1 MSPAPKDYV
10 DVAERIR
17 QFKAAFPDG
26 SLQHHVEPKMV
37 SAGDKAFIMY
47 AAAAY
52 RTPDDPRPGI
62 GWAWEPVPGPT
73 PFTRDSE
80 LMNAETSAWGRA
92 IVALGFD
99 TKHVASSNEVQNRQQ
114 FAAPP
119 QASGAEDSTRSSS
132 EASASAPEEPLPPA
146 SEKPVTKGVLGEI
159 GMVVKLLEGAFPE
172 HAGEGRTWADVAREH
187 SMDAFGKTD
196 SKSLTLAEG
205 NELREWLEGEYN
217 QAAKA
222 AQVPFG

>member
-1 MSPAPKDYV
+1 MSGPPKDYV

-17 QFKAAFPDG
+17 QFKAEFPEG
-26 SLQHHVEPKMV
+26 TLQSHPEHPPKMV
-37 SAGDKAFIMY
+37 SAGDKAFIVY
-47 AAAAY
+47 CAVAY
-52 RTPDDPRPGI
+52 RNPSDERPGI

-99 TKHVASSNEVQNRQQ
+99 TKHVASSNEVQNRQS
-114 FAAPP
+114 FVAPQTSGEKP
-119 QASGAEDSTRSSS
+119 STPVDASP
-132 EASASAPEEPLPPA
+132 EAPLPPA

-159 GMVVKLLEGAFPE
+159 GMVIKLLDGAFPE
-172 HAGEGRTWADVAREH
+172 HPGEGRTWADVAKEH
-187 SMDAFGKTD
+187 AGDAYKQSD
-196 SKSLTLAEG
+196 STKLTLAQG
-205 NELREWLEGEYN
+205 NELREWLEAKYN
-217 QAAKA
+217 EAAQA